1 MTSPFRIR
9 RAQPVDDLA
18 ERLSLRRAIPLVAVE
33 TGGLAILLVLYAALH
48 AQQSVL
54 APLLVPP
61 AVSFVLVVA
70 NPTAASARPVRI
82 VVSYLI
88 AGSFGLGLALVGG
101 PALLD
106 ALVAG
111 SLTLLFMHL
120 VGALHSP
127 AIAIA
132 MIAALAEFSP
142 ADAAR
147 ALPLLSALA
156 VLVAVLAWAV
166 HRVMADATYPDRLW

>member
-18 ERLSLRRAIPLVAVE
+18 ERLPLRRAIPLVAVE
-33 TGGLAILLVLYAALH
+33 TGGLAVILIVYAALH

-70 NPTAASARPVRI
+70 NPTAASARPIRI
-82 VVSYLI
+82 IVSYLI
-88 AGSFGLGLALVGG
+88 AGSFGLGLALAGG
-101 PALLD
+101 PTLLD

-111 SLTLLFMHL
+111 SLTLLVMHL

-132 MIAALAEFSP
+132 MIAALADFGP
-142 ADAAR
+142 ADAAL
-147 ALPLLSALA
+147 ALPLLCGMAL
-156 VLVAVLAWAV
+156 LVAVLAWGV
-166 HRVMADATYPDRLW
+166 HRVLADATYPDRLW